1 MKNKTAFIIGSGI
14 AGIAA
19 SIRLRLKGYRVTVFE
34 ANSYPGGKLTE
45 RRKHGYRW
53 DAGPSLFTM
62 PHYVDELFELAGK
75 NPRDHFNY
83 IKTDES
89 CRYFWDDH
97 TQLIAWDEQEKFA
110 QEAAQSLQTDKK
122 SVIDRLQSSAFMYE
136 TAGRIF
142 LEKPLNRAS
151 TWLSKDVG
159 KALTRL
165 HKLAVFR
172 SMHADNKRMLQH
184 PKLVQLFDRYATYNG
199 SDPYRAPGILN
210 IIPHLEHNIGTYLPV
225 KGMHAITESLVSLAR
240 ELGVD
245 FHFNESVEKI
255 LVHNKKACG
264 VRTKTKSYNADLVVS
279 NMDITPTYR
288 KLLKGEKAP
297 ERTLKQERSSSALI
311 FYWGVKKVYT
321 RLGPHNI
328 FFSSDY
334 KQEFKELFKGEV
346 PGSDPTVY
354 VHITARN
361 IPSDAPPGYENWFV
375 MLNVPGHK
383 DQDWKAL
390 IPQYRKK
397 IIDKIN
403 PILKTNIE
411 EQIEC
416 ELTLTPED
424 IERNTSSAGG
434 SLYGTSSNNRF
445 AAFLRHANK
454 SSRIRD
460 LYFCGGSVHP
470 GGGIPLCLLSAKI
483 VSELC
488 PDP

>member
-1 MKNKTAFIIGSGI
+1 MENKTALIIGSGI

-19 SIRLRLKGYRVTVFE
+19 SIRLQLKGYGVTVFE

-45 RRKHGYRW
+45 VRKQAYRW

-62 PHYVDELFELAGK
+62 PQYVDELFELAGK
-75 NPRDHFNY
+75 DPRDHFNY
-83 IKTDES
+83 KKTDES

-97 TQLIAWDEQEKFA
+97 TQLTAWDDLEKFA
-110 QEAAQSLQTDKK
+110 EEAAQTFHTEKQA
-122 SVIDRLQSSAFMYE
+122 VIKRLQSSAFMYE

-142 LEKPLNRAS
+142 LEKPLNQAS
-151 TWLSKDVG
+151 TWFSKDVG

-172 SMHADNKRMLQH
+172 SMHADNERILQH

-225 KGMHAITESLVSLAR
+225 KGMHAITESLVALAK
-240 ELGVD
+240 ECGVV
-245 FHFNESVEKI
+245 FHFNEKVEEI
-255 LVHNKKACG
+255 LVRNKKAVG
-264 VRTKTKSYNADLVVS
+264 VRTTARTYEADLVVS

-297 ERTLKQERSSSALI
+297 ELTLRQERSSSALI
-311 FYWGVKKVYT
+311 FYWGVKQVFPQ
-321 RLGPHNI
+321 LGPHNI

-334 KQEFKELFKGEV
+334 KQEFEELFGGKV
-346 PGSDPTVY
+346 PASDPTIY

-361 IPSDAPPGYENWFV
+361 IPTDAPPGHENWFV
-375 MLNVPGHK
+375 MLNVPGHNG
-383 DQDWKAL
+383 QDWDKL

-397 IIDKIN
+397 IIEKIN
-403 PILKTNIE
+403 PLLQTTLE
-411 EQIEC
+411 AHIEC
-416 ELTLTPED
+416 ELTLTPAD
-424 IERNTSSAGG
+424 IERKTSSAGG

-454 SSRIRD
+454 SSRIKD

-483 VSELC
+483 VSEIC